1 MNVALARPEATL
13 DSRYEAPEGWL
24 YMTGMQAL
32 VRLPIQQRLRDAAQG
47 LNTGGYI
54 SGYRGSPL
62 GRYDIELWRA
72 GPLLKQHNIV
82 FRPGLNEDLAATA
95 IWGAQYLNSFPGAT
109 VDGVFGIW
117 YGKGPGVDRS
127 GDALRHANFTGAS
140 PKGGAIALA
149 GDDHGAKSS
158 TAVNFS
164 DTSFI
169 AVGMPVI
176 YPSNTQELID
186 YGLHGI
192 AMSRFSGC
200 WVGMKIV
207 TDVAEGGGTVYVG
220 PEHPAIVIPERG
232 SSPIGGFGARTIDA
246 PVAQEERLYNH
257 KLPAALAYARANGL
271 NRIIGD
277 VPEARIGVVAA
288 GKAWQDLLQAL
299 GNLGLAD
306 NGASL
311 GLRLLKVGMVWP
323 LDSVIVRDFA
333 RGLELIVVVEEKRP
347 LIEDQMRSILY
358 GELGAPRIVGK
369 YFDGPAFDLQQG
381 APAIPNYGEISPELI
396 AAVLVKALSRHDPN
410 CGLSAP
416 ETPGAPL
423 SNRPAPMRSPGF
435 CAGCPHNRST
445 PVPEGSRA
453 LAGIGC
459 HWMATLVNPQQTAT
473 ASHMGGEGTMWLGQQ
488 PFTRQDHVFANIG
501 DGTYAHSGSLA
512 IRQAIAAD
520 VPITYKILFN
530 GFVSMTGGQPIEGG
544 MTPVQILAELAA
556 EGVKKMA
563 LVADEPERYAGVPLP
578 PGVSL
583 RHRDTMDE
591 TQREFREFKGV
602 SVILYDQ
609 PCATERRRLRK
620 RGKWADPA
628 IRTFIHPEVCEGCGD
643 CGRVSNC
650 MAIEPLETEFGRKR
664 RINQSSC
671 NKDFSCVQ
679 GFCPSFVTVHGG
691 RLRKPEATA
700 PVSRYLPPVPEPV
713 LPEIGERYSVLVA
726 GIGGSGVVTVSQT
739 IAIAAYL
746 DGLFSTNLDLT
757 GLSQKYGA
765 VTAHVRIAREGNALH
780 ATRIAAGEADALIGC
795 DLIVAAGDE
804 AVSKL
809 KRGKTSAVIS
819 ADLTPTADFARN
831 PNWSVDKND
840 LIERLKNALGDKA
853 LVLDAQRLSASLLG
867 DPIASNM
874 FMLGAAWQKGLVP
887 IRREAIER
895 AIELN
900 GVAIEANKQA
910 FDWGRRAAHDPVSV
924 ETLVGFDEPADEPP
938 PLDALIARRVAHLT
952 DHSNAAYAARYSALV
967 ERVRA
972 AESRAGLGE
981 ALTAATARAYHKL
994 LAVKDE
1000 WEVARLFAAP
1010 EFAQALAREFEGDY
1024 RLHFHIGAWPFARPD
1039 PASGRMKKGEAGPWA
1054 MTAFRVMARLKFLR
1068 GTWLDPFRLSDE
1080 RKLERR
1086 LLAEFE
1092 ADVADLVQRLT
1103 PASHAAAVRVVGAYE
1118 TIRGYGHVKEANAAE
1133 AAKTRAGALAELT
1146 GGARA
1151 TVERAA

>member
-1 MNVALARPEATL
+1 MTVALARPEATL
-13 DSRYEAPEGWL
+13 DSRYTASEGWVYL
-24 YMTGMQAL
+24 TGMQAL
-32 VRLPIQQRLRDAAQG
+32 VRLPIQQRLRDAAAG

-72 GPLLKQHNIV
+72 AAELKQHNIV

-95 IWGAQYLNSFPGAT
+95 IWGAQQLINFPGAT
-109 VDGVFGIW
+109 VDGVFGVW

-140 PKGGAIALA
+140 PKGGALALA

-164 DTSFI
+164 DTLFM
-169 AVGMPVI
+169 AVGMPVL
-176 YPSNTQELID
+176 YPSNTQELLD
-186 YGLHGI
+186 FGLHGI

-200 WVGMKIV
+200 WVGMKVV
-207 TDVAEGGGTVYVG
+207 TDVAEGGSTVYVG
-220 PEHPAIVIPERG
+220 PDRPEIVIPER
-232 SSPIGGFGARTIDA
+232 PTNPPGGLGPRTIDA
-246 PVAQEERLYNH
+246 PVAQEERLYQH

-277 VPEARIGVVAA
+277 GEDARIGVVAA

-306 NGASL
+306 NGAAL

-323 LDSVIVRDFA
+323 LDPMIVRDFA
-333 RGLELIVVVEEKRP
+333 RGLDLIVVIEEKRP
-347 LIEDQMRSILY
+347 LLEDQIRSILY
-358 GELGAPRIVGK
+358 GEPRAPRIVGK
-369 YFDGPAFDLQQG
+369 YFDRLVFDPSPG
-381 APAIPNYGEISPELI
+381 AQAIPNFGEITPELV
-396 AAVLVKALSRHDPN
+396 AGVLVKAVSEHDPN

-416 ETPGAPL
+416 DAPGAAL

-488 PFTRQDHVFANIG
+488 PFTRETHVFANIG

-512 IRQAIAAD
+512 IRQAIAAGA
-520 VPITYKILFN
+520 PITYKILFN
-530 GFVSMTGGQPIEGG
+530 GFVSMTGGQPIEGA
-544 MTPVQILAELAA
+544 MTPLQILAELAA

-563 LVADEPERYAGVPLP
+563 LVADDPERYAGVALP
-578 PGVSL
+578 PGVAL
-583 RHRDTMDE
+583 RHRDAMDAI
-591 TQREFREFKGV
+591 QREFREYKGV

-628 IRTFIHPEVCEGCGD
+628 KRAFINAQVCEGCGD

-671 NKDFSCVQ
+671 NKDFSCVE

-700 PVSRYLPPVPEPV
+700 PLSGFLPPVPEPV
-713 LPEIGERYSVLVA
+713 LPKIGERFSVLVA

-739 IAIAAYL
+739 IAIAGYL
-746 DGLFSTNLDLT
+746 DGLFSSNLDLT

-765 VTAHVRIAREGNALH
+765 VTAHVRIAHEPGALH

-804 AVSKL
+804 SLSKL
-809 KRGKTSAVIS
+809 SKGKTGAVIS

-831 PNWSVDKND
+831 PDWSVDSD
-840 LIERLKNALGDKA
+840 FMIERLKNALGDKA
-853 LVLDAQRLSASLLG
+853 LILDAQRLASALMG

-900 GVAIEANKQA
+900 GVAIELNKQA
-910 FDWGRRAAHDPVSV
+910 FEWGRRAAHDPASV
-924 ETLVGFDEPADEPP
+924 ETLVGYDEAPDAPP

-952 DHSNAAYAARYSALV
+952 GYRDAAYAARYRDLV
-967 ERVRA
+967 ERVRV
-972 AESRAGLGE
+972 AERNAGLGE
-981 ALTAATARAYHKL
+981 ALAAAVARAYAKL
-994 LAVKDE
+994 LAAKDE

-1010 EFAQALAREFEGDY
+1010 EFREALAREFDGDY
-1024 RLHFHIGAWPFARPD
+1024 KLHFHIGAWPFARLD
-1039 PASGRMKKGEAGPWA
+1039 PASGRVKKGEAGPWA
-1054 MTAFRVMARLKFLR
+1054 MTAFRLMARLKGLR
-1068 GTWLDPFRLSDE
+1068 GTWLDPFRHSEE

-1086 LLAEFE
+1086 LVAEFE
-1092 ADVADLVQRLT
+1092 ADAADLTQRLT
-1103 PASHAAAVRVVGAYE
+1103 PASHASAIRVVESYE
-1118 TIRGYGHVKEANAAE
+1118 AIRGYGHVKEASAAE
-1133 AAKTRAGALAELT
+1133 AAKTRAAALSELKAVKAPAEQ
-1146 GGARA
+1146 
-1151 TVERAA
+1151 AA

>member
-32 VRLPIQQRLRDAAQG
+32 VRLPIQQRLRDAAAG

-72 GPLLKQHNIV
+72 APLLKQHNIV

-109 VDGVFGIW
+109 VEGVFGIW

-140 PKGGAIALA
+140 PTGGVIALA

-169 AVGMPVI
+169 AVGMPVL

-220 PEHPAIVIPERG
+220 PNSPAVVIPERP
-232 SSPIGGFGARTIDA
+232 SSPPGGLSARTIDA

-271 NRIIGD
+271 NQSSATFRKRRSAWS
-277 VPEARIGVVAA
+277 PPARRGRTCCRRSAISASPTTARHSAFACSRSAWYGRSIPSSCATSPTA
-288 GKAWQDLLQAL
+288 STSSSCRGKAAADRGSDAL
-299 GNLGLAD
+299 D
-306 NGASL
+306 
-311 GLRLLKVGMVWP
+311 P
-323 LDSVIVRDFA
+323 LWRT
-333 RGLELIVVVEEKRP
+333 
-347 LIEDQMRSILY
+347 
-358 GELGAPRIVGK
+358 GAPRIVGK
-369 YFDGPAFDLQQG
+369 YFDGPAFDPSQG
-381 APAIPNYGEISPELI
+381 AVAIPNYGEISPELI

-410 CGLSAP
+410 CALSEP
-416 ETPGAPL
+416 ETPAVAL

-459 HWMATLVNPQQTAT
+459 HWMATLVNPHQTAT

-488 PFTRQDHVFANIG
+488 PFTLQDHVFANIG

-544 MTPVQILAELAA
+544 MTPVQILGELAA

-563 LVADEPERYAGVPLP
+563 LVADEPERYAGVALP

-583 RHRDTMDE
+583 RHRDAMDE
-591 TQREFREFKGV
+591 TQREFRQYKGV

-643 CGRVSNC
+643 CGKVSNC

-671 NKDFSCVQ
+671 NKDFSCVE

-691 RLRKPEATA
+691 LLRKPEATA
-700 PVSRYLPPVPEPV
+700 PLSSYLPPVPEPA
-713 LPEIGERYSVLVA
+713 LPEIGERFSILVA

-765 VTAHVRIAREGNALH
+765 VTAHVRIARDGGALH

-809 KRGKTSAVIS
+809 TRGKTGAVIS

-831 PNWSVDKND
+831 PNWNVDKND
-840 LIERLKNALGDKA
+840 LIERLKGALGDKA
-853 LVLDAQRLSASLLG
+853 FVLDAQRLAASLLG

-887 IRREAIER
+887 IRRAAIER

-900 GVAIEANKQA
+900 GVAIDANKQA

-938 PLDALIARRVAHLT
+938 PLDALIARRVAYLT
-952 DHSNAAYAARYSALV
+952 GYRNAAYAQRYLALV
-967 ERVRA
+967 EGVRA
-972 AESRAGLGE
+972 AELSAGLGA

-1010 EFAQALAREFEGDY
+1010 EFNEALAREFEGPY

-1039 PASGRMKKGEAGPWA
+1039 PSTGRMKKGEAGPWA
-1054 MTAFRVMARLKFLR
+1054 MTAFRIMARLIPAR
-1068 GTWLDPFRLSDE
+1068 NMARSVPDE
-1080 RKLERR
+1080 RRAQAR
-1086 LLAEFE
+1086 TAPTC
-1092 ADVADLVQRLT
+1092 RIR
-1103 PASHAAAVRVVGAYE
+1103 SRHCRSRSGA
-1118 TIRGYGHVKEANAAE
+1118 
-1133 AAKTRAGALAELT
+1133 
-1146 GGARA
+1146 
-1151 TVERAA
+1151 